1 VTPSRARYS
10 IIACLALATLL
21 VTVDK
26 SHAQI
31 GDLTIFAGTAYPIY
45 DERLTLRPSTPS
57 LPGAVISVTGSPA
70 ITADGGLVV
79 GAALAFEA
87 GLIGIEGRLDSTAVG
102 FDLTGGRYE
111 IRPDSGP
118 ITVPL
123 GSVTIGDGRLDANR
137 LQLLS
142 LNLRLRT
149 PGPVS
154 LVASGGFSL
163 LPNIEITGSAPLS
176 AEIIGL
182 PLVPQVRPT
191 VRLVAAPGESNH
203 RYGVNGGLGLRVGGS
218 RVAAI
223 GEVRAFYFR
232 EYELRFDVDDAPDL
246 VVDLLEGLDPIRF
259 TPIIINAQVGLVLRF

>member
-1 VTPSRARYS
+1 MTTSWARYS
-10 IIACLALATLL
+10 IIGGLALATLL
-21 VTVDK
+21 ITVDK

-70 ITADGGLVV
+70 IKADGGLVF

-102 FDLTGGRYE
+102 FDLTGARYE
-111 IRPDSGP
+111 IRPEGQVSVP
-118 ITVPL
+118 I

-154 LVASGGFSL
+154 VVASGGFSL
-163 LPNIEITGSAPLS
+163 LPNIEITGSAPLA

-191 VRLVAAPGESNH
+191 VRLTAAPGEDNH
-203 RYGVNGGLGLRVGGS
+203 RYGVNGGLGLRIGGS

-223 GEVRAFYFR
+223 GEVRVFYFR
-232 EYELRFDVDDAPDL
+232 EYELRFDVDNAPDI
-246 VVDLLEGLDPIRF
+246 VGDLLEGLDPIRF
-259 TPIIINAQVGLVLRF
+259 TPIIVNAQAGLVLRF